1 MLRLNRRYW
10 LSNMWGMTAN
20 GAACSALCSER
31 LHISWDAWGLLR
43 TPTVETEV
51 LSATAPRIFMSFR
64 LGGSSHTVM
73 GYTSISM

>member
-1 MLRLNRRYW
+1 MPHRSRRYW

-31 LHISWDAWGLLR
+31 LHISWDAWGLL
-43 TPTVETEV
+43 PMSTVVIEV
-51 LSATAPRIFMSFR
+51 LSVNVPRIFMSFR
-64 LGGSSHTVM
+64 LGGLSHTVM